1 MRVKTRSEKI
11 LDVLKEKIYLTTQGN
26 LRLKDKILTVAFKH
40 PYGIKKLMKNHKSI
54 SKVSVS

>member
-26 LRLKDKILTVAFKH
+26 LRLKDKILTCNE
-40 PYGIKKLMKNHKSI
+40 YNLIKEWMDEN
-54 SKVSVS
+54 